1 MANELLDA
9 GRLAAVA
16 RTRLLDTVPDE
27 PFDRLARL
35 AAALLDTP
43 LAFVTI
49 VDDTRSYWKSAIG
62 IEELGIVDRN
72 QSIPDSF
79 CQYIVATGER
89 LIVGDAANDPRTRDN
104 PSVLGHGV
112 AAWAGFPLVAP
123 TGEVLGSFC
132 VVDMRTRDWSDQDIH
147 ILQTLSAAATG
158 EVALRMALHDER
170 EARQRADREAARS
183 AALARSLQASLLPP
197 ELPTV
202 PGLEVAARYLP
213 ADGGSEV
220 VGDFFDLFQRG
231 PDAWGFMIGDV
242 AGKGVEAAKLATLA
256 RHTIRTA
263 AMQRLTPR
271 ETLLTLNRAMLEQD
285 PDSDRFVTAVYGT
298 LELTADGVE
307 IELSVAGHPTP
318 LVRRADRT
326 LETTASHGTL
336 LGALEDPILNEES
349 IRLRAGD
356 VLVLYT
362 DGVTEARARG
372 SLFGEERLRALVA
385 AGALGADDLASEI
398 EHAVREFSPAL
409 ADDTAILI
417 LRPSGSDGP

>member
-1 MANELLDA
+1 MANELLDV

-16 RTRLLDTVPDE
+16 RTGLLDSVPDE

-62 IEELGIVDRN
+62 IDAIGIVDRN

-89 LIVGDAANDPRTRDN
+89 LIVDDAAHDPRTRDN
-104 PSVLGHGV
+104 PSVRKLGV
-112 AAWAGFPLVAP
+112 AAWAGFPLIAP

-132 VVDMRTRDWSDQDIH
+132 VVDMRTRSWSEQDINV
-147 ILQTLSAAATG
+147 LQTLSAAATG
-158 EVALRMALHDER
+158 EVALRMALYHER
-170 EARQRADREAARS
+170 EARQLADREAARS

-197 ELPTV
+197 DLPNV
-202 PGLEVAARYLP
+202 PGLEVAARYLA
-213 ADGGSEV
+213 ADGDSEV
-220 VGDFFDLFQRG
+220 VGDFFDVFQRG

-271 ETLLTLNRAMLEQD
+271 EILLTLNRAMLEQD
-285 PDSDRFVTAVYGT
+285 PDPDRFVTAIYGS
-298 LELTADGVE
+298 LEQTAAGAEV
-307 IELSVAGHPTP
+307 ELSVAGHPRP
-318 LVRRADRT
+318 LVRRADGT
-326 LETTASHGTL
+326 LEETDSHGTL
-336 LGALEDPILNEES
+336 LGALADPILSDES
-349 IRLRAGD
+349 IRLEAGD
-356 VLVLYT
+356 TLVLYT
-362 DGVTEARARG
+362 DGVTEARAGG
-372 SLFGEERLRALVA
+372 SLFGEERLRAVVA
-385 AGALGADDLASEI
+385 DGAAGADDLASEI
-398 EHAVREFSPAL
+398 ERAVRVFSPEL

-417 LRPSGSDGP
+417 LRPCER